1 LSRFEFEFGT
11 FYCFT
16 FILVSFRKS
25 CLLVSWCAC
34 GRCSMACNNM
44 DCGSSSRSGAEDR
57 RWSGTYWVLGGWMI
71 ERLGD
76 GFSLFVLKTGG
87 DGFPQFDLKIGSS
100 RFLRL
105 GFKTDNYDL
114 VIWVSKSPRQ
124 FLSLCLKIKRD
135 TVCRLRHRTDRR
147 MKTVRG
153 TCQDLAVCFT

>member
-1 LSRFEFEFGT
+1 
-11 FYCFT
+11 
-16 FILVSFRKS
+16 
-25 CLLVSWCAC
+25 
-34 GRCSMACNNM
+34 
-44 DCGSSSRSGAEDR
+44 
-57 RWSGTYWVLGGWMI
+57 MI

-135 TVCRLRHRTDRR
+135 TVCRLRHGTDSR